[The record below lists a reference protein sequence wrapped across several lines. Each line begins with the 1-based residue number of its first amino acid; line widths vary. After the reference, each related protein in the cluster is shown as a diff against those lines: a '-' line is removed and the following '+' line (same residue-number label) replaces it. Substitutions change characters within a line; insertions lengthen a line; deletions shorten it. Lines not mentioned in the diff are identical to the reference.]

1 MCAFKYLLMSILKT
15 AFRKYVNFGCEWI
28 PWWFVKSKSK
38 RLSHEEDVTYHI
50 KIATFP
56 SMKWLWIAWSLEG
69 SQAYIKMEYL
79 STTNLKWQFYR
90 ICSKWFNV
98 ATLHPACTKVPGLHK
113 STRPAQKYLTCTKVP
128 GLHKSTW
135 PAQKYLACTKIPGL
149 HKSTWPAQKYLTCTK
164 VPGLHKLQHTSLL
177 QEPNIFSCQEFTFP
191 NFASATSSTN
201 PWVVRN
207 EGEIL
212 IPFLALASTGS
223 TLWSLN
229 YVLTYLKI

>member
-113 STRPAQKYLTCTKVP
+113 
-128 GLHKSTW
+128 
-135 PAQKYLACTKIPGL
+135 
-149 HKSTWPAQKYLTCTK
+149 
-164 VPGLHKLQHTSLL
+164 LQHTSLL